1 MGVEVAIDSAVVIY
15 ENASL
20 FTPALCEMA
29 CRSCHI
35 LKRKHGMNFLDASI
49 AAEGEQT
56 RQWQS
61 SNFTNE
67 HEKPVTNTTSML
79 NNTTFLIFSL

>member
-1 MGVEVAIDSAVVIY
+1 
-15 ENASL
+15 
-20 FTPALCEMA
+20 
-29 CRSCHI
+29 
-35 LKRKHGMNFLDASI
+35 MNFLDA
-49 AAEGEQT
+49 ATAVEGEQT

-79 NNTTFLIFSL
+79 TNTNFLNFSF

>member
-1 MGVEVAIDSAVVIY
+1 
-15 ENASL
+15 
-20 FTPALCEMA
+20 
-29 CRSCHI
+29 
-35 LKRKHGMNFLDASI
+35 MNFLDAAS

-67 HEKPVTNTTSML
+67 HEKPVTNPTSML
-79 NNTTFLIFSL
+79 TSTNFLKFSF

>member
-1 MGVEVAIDSAVVIY
+1 
-15 ENASL
+15 
-20 FTPALCEMA
+20 
-29 CRSCHI
+29 
-35 LKRKHGMNFLDASI
+35 MNFLDAAT

-79 NNTTFLIFSL
+79 NNTYFSDFFFFLKQSFKYTLIECQTMVALFTLEGL

>member
-1 MGVEVAIDSAVVIY
+1 MQVY
-15 ENASL
+15 LPLL
-20 FTPALCEMA
+20 FVKWLAG
-29 CRSCHI
+29 SCHI
-35 LKRKHGMNFLDASI
+35 LKRKHGMNFLDAAI